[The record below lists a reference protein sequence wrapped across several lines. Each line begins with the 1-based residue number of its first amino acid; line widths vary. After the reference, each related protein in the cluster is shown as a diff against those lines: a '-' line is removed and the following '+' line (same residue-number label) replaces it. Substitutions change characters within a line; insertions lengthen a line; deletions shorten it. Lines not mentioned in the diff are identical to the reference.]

1 MNKNLAW
8 PRQHHYIQHHLVSKS
23 GNCFGFKMP
32 HLLAKHSSY
41 VSNIQFGSSLGAS
54 LTDLPDQEEGGPG
67 RVPGKPGKKES
78 SGAARL
84 AVKPGRKQTGPGR
97 MAERPGQ
104 DAYLAST
111 MLDLTQSDLLSDSS
125 LLDFRGRGS

>member
-1 MNKNLAW
+1 
-8 PRQHHYIQHHLVSKS
+8 
-23 GNCFGFKMP
+23 MP

-41 VSNIQFGSSLGAS
+41 VSNIQFGSSLGPS
-54 LTDLPDQEEGGPG
+54 LTDLPGQEEGGPG

-78 SGAARL
+78 SGAARR
-84 AVKPGRKQTGPGR
+84 AVKPGRKQTGPGRKQTGPGR

-104 DAYLAST
+104 EDAYLAST
-111 MLDLTQSDLLSDSS
+111 MLDLTQSDLLTDSS